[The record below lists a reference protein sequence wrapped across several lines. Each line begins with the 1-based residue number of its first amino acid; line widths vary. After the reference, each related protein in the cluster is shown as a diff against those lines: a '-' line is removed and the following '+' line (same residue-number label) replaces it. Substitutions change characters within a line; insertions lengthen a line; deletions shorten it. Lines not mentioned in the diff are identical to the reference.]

1 MRFKLIMALVKPEMT
16 DEVVLAMRE
25 AGATGDTIIRARGSG
40 LHIAKTFLG
49 LNIEGQSEIILVLV
63 EENMVIGL
71 LDTVKKVV
79 PFDDPGNGI
88 AFVIP
93 VDQVIGLDSQI
104 KKLKD
109 QAKDSYF

>member
-1 MRFKLIMALVKPEMT
+1 MRFKLIMALVKPEKT

-40 LHIAKTFLG
+40 LHMIKTFLG
-49 LNIEGQSEIILVLV
+49 LNIEGQSEIILVLA
-63 EENMVIGL
+63 EENMVNGL
-71 LDTVKKVV
+71 LETVKQVV
-79 PFDDPGNGI
+79 PFNEPGNGI

-93 VDQVIGLDSQI
+93 VDQVIGLETQI

-109 QAKDSYF
+109 QAKETYF

>member
-1 MRFKLIMALVKPEMT
+1 MKFKLIMALVKPEKT
-16 DEVVLAMRE
+16 DEVVLAMRK

-49 LNIEGQSEIILVLV
+49 LNIEGQSEIILVLAV
-63 EENMVIGL
+63 ENMVSGL
-71 LDTVKKVV
+71 LDTINKII
-79 PFDDPGNGI
+79 PFEEPGNGI

-93 VDQVIGLDSQI
+93 VDQVIGLESQI

-109 QAKDSYF
+109 QAKDLYF